1 LADFGYAV
9 LLRVHE
15 LLRYI
20 IRYSIVECLGFSPV
34 SLNDDEMMLDTGKA
48 ECPRGRRFNDVC
60 SSSRIDLLN
69 DGPTCLTAPRERSI
83 GRLRTRLRGTCG

>member
-1 LADFGYAV
+1 MADFGYAV

-48 ECPRGRRFNDVC
+48 DVHVAAASMTCAHHPGLTC
-60 SSSRIDLLN
+60 SM
-69 DGPTCLTAPRERSI
+69 TARHA
-83 GRLRTRLRGTCG
+83 